1 MPYVLRAA
9 DGSIKALFQSAEGEA
24 QEYLPQGSPEVQTF
38 LGTESDGAA
47 LGDLDQ
53 DLIRVL
59 EDLIDVLIHKNLLRI
74 TDLPPEAQSK
84 LLTRKR
90 VRKQLYPPNI
100 VLGPDN
106 GVL

>member
-1 MPYVLRAA
+1 MPYVLRGP
-9 DGSIKALFQSAEGEA
+9 DGHISALFQSPEGGVY
-24 QEYLPQGSPEVQTF
+24 EYLPQRSPEVLAF
-38 LGTESDGAA
+38 VGLDADPAPLSG
-47 LGDLDQ
+47 LDQ

-59 EDLIDVLIHKNLLRI
+59 EDLVDVLIHKNVLRI

-90 VRKQLYPPNI
+90 VRNQLYPSALI
-100 VLGPDN
+100 LGPDD

>member
-1 MPYVLRAA
+1 MPYALRAA
-9 DGSIKALFQSAEGEA
+9 DGTIKALFQSAEGEA
-24 QEYLPQGSPEVQTF
+24 QEYLPQGSPEVQAF
-38 LGTESDGAA
+38 LGLAADTAA

-90 VRKQLYPPNI
+90 VRNQLYPPSM
-100 VLGPDN
+100 VLGPDD